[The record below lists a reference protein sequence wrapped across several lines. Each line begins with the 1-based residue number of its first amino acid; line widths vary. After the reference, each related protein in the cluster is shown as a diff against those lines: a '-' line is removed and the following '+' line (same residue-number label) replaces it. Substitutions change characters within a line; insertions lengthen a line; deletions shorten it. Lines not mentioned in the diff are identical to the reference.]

1 VSCRVGTGSRWLGIA
16 RWLSSRVGG
25 HQPGTAR
32 ARGRRT
38 PSLTRST
45 RLVTATARSGYYGIR
60 RTRATR
66 CHRVMCGRIP
76 AAGTGKINW
85 VLVWCQEL
93 SDPERH
99 PTNPQ
104 ETGTDNTH
112 RVFVT
117 HRGSKPLSVAP
128 GRDPVDAH
136 PTHAIE
142 RTLRP
147 LLSGTNSWQT
157 AGGGV

>member
-1 VSCRVGTGSRWLGIA
+1 MEPTDYDQASDRIA
-16 RWLSSRVGG
+16 SHATNRK
-25 HQPGTAR
+25 HGTASFRPERGLRQAGLSTSVYLGGMTLAVPGATGFVALAQR
-32 ARGRRT
+32 AVIGSCAVVSQ
-38 PSLTRST
+38 PPVPGRST
-45 RLVTATARSGYYGIR
+45 GFS
-60 RTRATR
+60 
-66 CHRVMCGRIP
+66 CG
-76 AAGTGKINW
+76 AKSW
-85 VLVWCQEL
+85 

-99 PTNPQ
+99 PTQPQ